1 MHTIN
6 VIQWCKLN
14 TQRIMLHCYIASLLH
29 CNLPPTMTWYN
40 MTNQQHQQ
48 SDDHRSTAAASR
60 CSDESCVAP
69 PSLHPP
75 SLSDCYA
82 DGSFTDDGYSHAED
96 TSETAAR
103 VQPPL
108 QRETAAATVR
118 QKLVLLGTTMATSGE
133 CYLIYLLQAHA
144 FETRKASCRCTSQ
157 NADCVNS

>member
-6 VIQWCKLN
+6 VTTIQLCKHN
-14 TQRIMLHCYIASLLH
+14 TFRTMLDRYIATLLH
-29 CNLPPTMTWYN
+29 CNLPPTMTWCN
-40 MTNQQHQQ
+40 MNNQQHQQ

-60 CSDESCVAP
+60 CSDRSCVAP

-118 QKLVLLGTTMATSGE
+118 QKLVLLGTAMATSGE
-133 CYLIYLLQAHA
+133 CYLIISLAGLC
-144 FETRKASCRCTSQ
+144 F
-157 NADCVNS
+157 